1 MKINEYNQMMA
12 YLTKPDKKPVIPKSK
27 PKKSTR
33 EAYKEYLEIRPF
45 LDAESQ
51 MFIEKE
57 LGFAMGGSVETP
69 KRGLVDEP
77 GSYSKPTK
85 EMEKIAQ
92 KNIAKW
98 KKANPHLDYDK
109 LSYALKTLV
118 RKGSTTAGTFK
129 TKAPGIY
136 GIDDIA
142 NLEGMPYTKSSIKR
156 YLVGKDN
163 KIQKLFKKA
172 GLEILPFKTGQ
183 SARFKIINSKDF
195 VEKLVDLSINVKSG
209 SGGPQKF
216 YEPYKNLIQ
225 KKYKELIK
233 LKKPFSK
240 ETLRELVVNDLPE
253 GTIKVSDSSINRMID
268 NTLNKNELK
277 KFSPGKN
284 LALEKKLEP
293 RKKIIDSILK
303 GDTNINKLTKISN
316 LSKQEVGDQIEAIFR
331 TIYAAR
337 EKVGTKEK
345 LKDVVLKNYSLADY
359 EKILKKI
366 NKEPTLDSYF
376 QKSYRT
382 LLFDAIGNPNN
393 PDTYQPKKYARSLKR
408 LGAYYKVRKELFDKF
423 GITLELDH
431 SLSVANIKAI
441 KNNQPSQ
448 FLRVNPIPKEIN
460 RGIKLSFDARYKSV
474 LNNLRSGKFRGEEL
488 KNLLI
493 QKAELEKLSKDI
505 GLPFGKMSP
514 TGKII
519 KYDAVDF
526 LNKNL
531 PSEIKEGVSLPNR
544 IRQAVDEIDPTVLK
558 ERFKVAFGKKADDAL
573 NILNKIKGQE
583 NLQDI
588 YKFLKPLLKAKGLRV
603 DASDF
608 LNKISDTIVS
618 PVAAAEIGG
627 GGGGGEGEVETQPK
641 LPSFKD
647 TAIGGTAAAL
657 GSKFTKTDPLKK
669 FRRFITAAP
678 VRKGFGKILR
688 GAGTPFGGL
697 ALAGTNV
704 LSKMSEGQSLADAVV
719 DPITGLELSLPG
731 LLKENIAKIT
741 KNPRLQTA
749 LKLGKFGRMLNPV
762 GLGLAALGQGQ
773 EFYNQYQALKDLKEQ
788 NPRAYE
794 EFISQRVGPALS
806 TAEQIAIEDMGA
818 RSGAAG
824 GGIAKLA
831 GIESGPQRVSMNPD
845 SEGLDFLLKRGR

>member
-98 KKANPHLDYDK
+98 KKANPHLDYNK
-109 LSYALKTLV
+109 LSYSIKTIV

-195 VEKLVDLSINVKSG
+195 VEKLVDLSMNVKSG
-209 SGGPQKF
+209 SGGPQKL

-303 GDTNINKLTKISN
+303 GDTNINKLTKVSN

-366 NKEPTLDSYF
+366 NKEPTLNSYF

-382 LLFDAIGNPNN
+382 LLFDAIGNPDN

-408 LGAYYKVRKELFDKF
+408 LGAYYKVNKELFDKF

-531 PSEIKEGVSLPNR
+531 PSEIKAGVSLPNR
-544 IRQAVDEIDPTVLK
+544 IRQAVDKIDPTVLE

-588 YKFLKPLLKAKGLRV
+588 YKFLKPLLRAKGLRV

-627 GGGGGEGEVETQPK
+627 GGGEGEGEVETQLK
-641 LPSFKD
+641 LPTFKD
-647 TAIGGTAAAL
+647 TAIGGIAAAI
-657 GSKFTKTDPLKK
+657 GSKFTETDPLKK

-678 VRKGFGKILR
+678 VRKGIGKIFTSR
-688 GAGTPFGGL
+688 PAV
-697 ALAGTNV
+697 ALASPTAMAGA
-704 LSKMSEGQSLADAVV
+704 S
-719 DPITGLELSLPG
+719 IG
-731 LLKENIAKIT
+731 LLANNPSDPMGYAALTGMGASSKLIADKIKNPLIQRALSGIVFTPAQIAKASRFT
-741 KNPRLQTA
+741 TPY
-749 LKLGKFGRMLNPV
+749 
-762 GLGLAALGQGQ
+762 GLAATGVASLVNVAREAQK
-773 EFYNQYQALKDLKEQ
+773 EFD
-788 NPRAYE
+788 
-794 EFISQRVGPALS
+794 ALS
-806 TAEQIAIEDMGA
+806 PEEQKEYLAEQEQFAEDVN
-818 RSGAAG
+818 RDEFLSYAG
-824 GGIAKLA
+824 GGIV
-831 GIESGPQRVSMNPD
+831 GIRRPNAIPPEKGPQSQ
-845 SEGLDFLLKRGR
+845 GLDYLRYYGT

>member
-1 MKINEYNQMMA
+1 MFEAI
-12 YLTKPDKKPVIPKSK
+12 LDKKLNADRGFIK
-27 PKKSTR
+27 PKRKPPEELERLKR
-33 EAYKEYLEIRPF
+33 ENFERAAPGLENPDEVKQMLGLAY
-45 LDAESQ
+45 
-51 MFIEKE
+51 
-57 LGFAMGGSVETP
+57 GGIATP

-77 GSYSKPTK
+77 GSYSKPTE

-142 NLEGMPYTKSSIKR
+142 NLEGMPYTKASIRR

-163 KIQKLFKKA
+163 KVQKMFRKA

-195 VEKLVDLSINVKSG
+195 VEKLVDLSMNVKSG
-209 SGGPQKF
+209 SGGPQKL

-268 NTLNKNELK
+268 NTLDKNELK

-303 GDTNINKLTKISN
+303 GDTNINKLTKVSN

-366 NKEPTLDSYF
+366 NKEPTLNSYF

-382 LLFDAIGNPNN
+382 LLFDAIGNPDN

-408 LGAYYKVRKELFDKF
+408 LGAYYKVNKELFDKF

-431 SLSVANIKAI
+431 SLSVANIKSI

-460 RGIKLSFDARYKSV
+460 RGIKKSFDARYKSV

-493 QKAELEKLSKDI
+493 QKVELERLAKDI

-544 IRQAVDEIDPTVLK
+544 IRQAVDEIDPTALK

-588 YKFLKPLLKAKGLRV
+588 YKFLKPLLRAKGLRV

-618 PVAAAEIGG
+618 PVAAAEI

-794 EFISQRVGPALS
+794 DFISQSVGHP
-806 TAEQIAIEDMGA
+806 
-818 RSGAAG
+818 
-824 GGIAKLA
+824 
-831 GIESGPQRVSMNPD
+831 
-845 SEGLDFLLKRGR
+845 

>member
-1 MKINEYNQMMA
+1 MLGLA
-12 YLTKPDKKPVIPKSK
+12 Y
-27 PKKSTR
+27 
-33 EAYKEYLEIRPF
+33 
-45 LDAESQ
+45 
-51 MFIEKE
+51 
-57 LGFAMGGSVETP
+57 GGIATP

-109 LSYALKTLV
+109 LSYALKTIV

-142 NLEGMPYTKSSIKR
+142 NLEGMPYTKSSIKK

-209 SGGPQKF
+209 SGGPQKL

-303 GDTNINKLTKISN
+303 GDTNINKLTKVSN

-337 EKVGTKEK
+337 EKTGKKEI

-493 QKAELEKLSKDI
+493 QKAELERLAKDI

-544 IRQAVDEIDPTVLK
+544 IRQAVDKIDPTVLK

-588 YKFLKPLLKAKGLRV
+588 YKFLKPLLRAKGLRV

-627 GGGGGEGEVETQPK
+627 GGGESEGEVGTKLK
-641 LPSFKD
+641 LPTFKD
-647 TAIGGTAAAL
+647 TAIGGTAAAI
-657 GSKFTKTDPLKK
+657 GSKFTETDPLKK

-678 VRKGFGKILR
+678 VRKGIGKIFTSRPAIALASPTAMAAASASLLSKNPSDPMGYAALTGM
-688 GAGTPFGGL
+688 GASSKLVADKIKNPLIQRALSGIVFTPAQVAKLSRFTTPFG
-697 ALAGTNV
+697 LAGTGVASLVNV
-704 LSKMSEGQSLADAVV
+704 ARKAQ
-719 DPITGLELSLPG
+719 
-731 LLKENIAKIT
+731 KE
-741 KNPRLQTA
+741 
-749 LKLGKFGRMLNPV
+749 F
-762 GLGLAALGQGQ
+762 
-773 EFYNQYQALKDLKEQ
+773 D
-788 NPRAYE
+788 
-794 EFISQRVGPALS
+794 ALS
-806 TAEQIAIEDMGA
+806 PEEQKEYLAEQEQFAEDVN
-818 RSGAAG
+818 RDEFLSYAG
-824 GGIAKLA
+824 GGIV
-831 GIESGPQRVSMNPD
+831 GIRRPNAIPPEKGPQSQ
-845 SEGLDFLLKRGR
+845 GLDYLRYYGT